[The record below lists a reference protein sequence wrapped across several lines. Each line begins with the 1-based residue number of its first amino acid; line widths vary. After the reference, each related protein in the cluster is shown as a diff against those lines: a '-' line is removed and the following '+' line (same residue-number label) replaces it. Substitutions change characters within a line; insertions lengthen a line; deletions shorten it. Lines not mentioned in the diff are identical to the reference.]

1 MATIYYGLAGEGRGH
16 AARAR
21 TIIESM
27 KDHAFTIFAP
37 DQAHDFLAPK
47 YLGDDRVRI
56 IRIPGLRFHYK
67 SGRMD
72 LTRSTIAGVR
82 YWANLSRVVK
92 KLCKR
97 IERDNPKLIITDF
110 DPALPRAAERLGIP
124 YVSLDHQSFL
134 TKYDLSALP
143 IWLRFRAWLNSL
155 VVRTCYHRQKLA
167 IVSAF
172 FKAPILSGEKGVEPV
187 GPLLRPEIRTAEV
200 EQRDHFVSYLRE
212 NTPAS
217 VLQSMRSLG
226 REVRIYGLG
235 GDLGKR
241 ESTGNLKFKPFSE
254 RGFVEDLATS
264 RALIGAAGNQ
274 SIGEALSLGKPIF
287 AMPEES
293 HDEQQMNAH
302 FVRAM
307 GVGDAKSLEQISIAD
322 IQNFTHNLE
331 TYTNTANS
339 YFRKL
344 DGTSTAIAHLQ
355 GAMTTI

>member
-21 TIIESM
+21 TIIEAM
-27 KDHAFTIFAP
+27 KNHAFTVFAP

-47 YLGDDRVRI
+47 YLGNDRVRI
-56 IRIPGLRFHYK
+56 IRIPGLRFHYRD
-67 SGRMD
+67 GRMD
-72 LTRSTIAGVR
+72 LTRSTIAGLKYWYRLGGVVR
-82 YWANLSRVVK
+82 

-97 IERDNPKLIITDF
+97 IDRDKPELIVTDF
-110 DPALPRAAERLGIP
+110 DPALPRAAEKLGVP

-134 TKYDLSALP
+134 TKYDLSSLP
-143 IWLRFRAWLNSL
+143 VWLRIRAWLNSL

-172 FKAPILSGEKGVEPV
+172 FRAPILGGEKSVHPV
-187 GPLLRPEIRTAEV
+187 GPLLRPEIRRAEV
-200 EQRDHFVSYLRE
+200 AQGNHYVSYLRE
-212 NTPAS
+212 NTPRS
-217 VLQSMRSLG
+217 VIESMRSLG
-226 REVRIYGLG
+226 QEVRIYGLG
-235 GDLGKR
+235 AG
-241 ESTGNLKFKPFSE
+241 ESIGNLRFKPFYE

-302 FVRAM
+302 FVQQM
-307 GVGDAKSLEQISIAD
+307 GVGKAVSLERASDADFCQFGKNLDAYSNISSA
-322 IQNFTHNLE
+322 
-331 TYTNTANS
+331 
-339 YFRKL
+339 YFRNL
-344 DGTSTAIAHLQ
+344 DGTEAATAHLN
-355 GAMTTI
+355 GAMTAI

>member
-1 MATIYYGLAGEGRGH
+1 MSTIYYGLAGEGRGH

-27 KDHAFTIFAP
+27 KQHAFTVFAP
-37 DQAHDFLAPK
+37 DQAHDFLAPE
-47 YLGDDRVRI
+47 YLGCDRVRI
-56 IRIPGLRFHYK
+56 IRIPGLRFQYRN
-67 SGRMD
+67 GRMD
-72 LTRSTIAGVR
+72 LTGSALSGFH
-82 YWANLSRVVK
+82 YWSKLGGVVK

-97 IERDNPKLIITDF
+97 IERDQPQLIVTDF
-110 DPALPRAAERLGIP
+110 DPALPRAAEKLGVP

-134 TKYDLSALP
+134 TKYDLSSLP

-155 VVRTCYHRQKLA
+155 VVRRCYHRQKLA

-172 FKAPILSGEKGVEPV
+172 FKAPILCGDNTVRPV
-187 GPLLRPEIRTAEV
+187 GPLLRPEIRNAV
-200 EQRDHFVSYLRE
+200 VSQGDHFVSYLRE
-212 NTPAS
+212 NTPPS
-217 VLQSMRSLG
+217 VVESLRALS

-235 GDLGKR
+235 AR
-241 ESTGNLKFKPFSE
+241 ATSGNLKFKPFSE

-264 RALIGAAGNQ
+264 QALLGAAGNQ

-302 FVRAM
+302 FVEQM
-307 GVGDAKSLEQISIAD
+307 GVGKAVSLERVTPVQVKLFES
-322 IQNFTHNLE
+322 NLSN
-331 TYTNTANS
+331 YTSAANG

-344 DGTSTAIAHLQ
+344 DGTALATEHLMR
-355 GAMTTI
+355 AMAAS

>member
-21 TIIESM
+21 TIIESLRE
-27 KDHAFTIFAP
+27 HAFVVFAP

-47 YLGDDRVRI
+47 YLRNDRVRI
-56 IRIPGLRFHYK
+56 IRIPGMRFQYRN
-67 SGRMD
+67 GRID

-92 KLCKR
+92 KLCRR
-97 IERDNPKLIITDF
+97 IERDKPKLIITDF
-110 DPALPRAAERLGIP
+110 DPALPRAAERLGVP

-134 TKYDLSALP
+134 TKYDLSSLP

-212 NTPAS
+212 NTPPS
-217 VLQSMRSLG
+217 VLESMRSLD

-235 GDLGKR
+235 ER
-241 ESTGNLKFKPFSE
+241 ESTGNLKFKPFCE

-287 AMPEES
+287 AMPETS

-302 FVRAM
+302 FVRTM
-307 GVGDAKSLEQISIAD
+307 GVGSAKSLEQITAAD
-322 IQNFTHNLE
+322 MHQFTHNLE
-331 TYTNTANS
+331 TYTNAANS

-344 DGTSTAIAHLQ
+344 DGTGAAITHLQNAMTAI
-355 GAMTTI
+355 

>member
-1 MATIYYGLAGEGRGH
+1 MSTIYYGIAGEGRGH

-27 KDHAFTIFAP
+27 KQHSFTVFAP

-56 IRIPGLRFHYK
+56 IRIPGLRFQYRN
-67 SGRMD
+67 GRMD
-72 LTRSTIAGVR
+72 LTRSTIAGLK
-82 YWANLSRVVK
+82 YWSRLGGVVK
-92 KLCKR
+92 KLCRR

-110 DPALPRAAERLGIP
+110 DPALPRAAEKLGVP

-134 TKYDLSALP
+134 TKYDLSSLP

-155 VVRTCYHRQKLA
+155 VVRRCYHRQKLA

-172 FKAPILSGEKGVEPV
+172 FKAPVLSGETTVRPV
-187 GPLLRPEIRTAEV
+187 GPLLRPEIRNAEV
-200 EQRDHFVSYLRE
+200 NQGDHFISYLRE
-212 NTPAS
+212 NTPRS
-217 VLQSMRSLG
+217 VVESLRALN

-235 GDLGKR
+235 EKGT
-241 ESTGNLKFKPFSE
+241 TGNLKFKPFSE
-254 RGFVEDLATS
+254 HGFVEDLATS

-302 FVRAM
+302 FVQQM
-307 GVGDAKSLEQISIAD
+307 GVGKAVSLERVTPAD
-322 IQNFTHNLE
+322 IIHFADKLVAYTEAARTH
-331 TYTNTANS
+331 
-339 YFRKL
+339 FRKL
-344 DGTSTAIAHLQ
+344 DGTGPATAHLAS
-355 GAMTTI
+355 AMTPI

>member
-27 KDHAFTIFAP
+27 KNHAFTVFAP

-56 IRIPGLRFHYK
+56 IRIPCMRFQYRN
-67 SGRMD
+67 GRMD
-72 LTRSTIAGVR
+72 LTRSTIAGFK
-82 YWANLSRVVK
+82 YWSRLGGIVK
-92 KLCKR
+92 KLCRR

-110 DPALPRAAERLGIP
+110 DPALPRAADKLGVP

-134 TKYDLSALP
+134 TKYDLSSLP

-155 VVRTCYHRQKLA
+155 VVRRCYHRQKLA

-172 FKAPILSGEKGVEPV
+172 FRAPILGGEKSVHSV
-187 GPLLRPEIRTAEV
+187 GPLLRPEIRNAEV
-200 EQRDHFVSYLRE
+200 AQGNHYVSYLRE
-212 NTPAS
+212 NTPRS
-217 VLQSMRSLG
+217 VVESMRSLDH
-226 REVRIYGLG
+226 EVRIYGLG
-235 GDLGKR
+235 AK
-241 ESTGNLKFKPFSE
+241 ESSENLKFKPFCE
-254 RGFVEDLATS
+254 HGFVEDLATS

-302 FVRAM
+302 FVQQM
-307 GVGDAKSLEQISIAD
+307 GVGKAVSLERVNADEIRRFTNDLDAYSIS
-322 IQNFTHNLE
+322 
-331 TYTNTANS
+331 ANA

-344 DGTSTAIAHLQ
+344 DGTEAATAHLRSAMTAI
-355 GAMTTI
+355 